1 MSHNV
6 AFKELLGKYISRA
19 EVDDFEVYFYLGR
32 DGLSF
37 YKLYHFQDCC
47 ENVYVEDVCGDV
59 KDICGIITEAEE
71 VTSGE
76 NIKDGD
82 ISATWTFYKI
92 GTQKGSITI
101 RFYGES
107 NGYYSESVD
116 CEFVDNGYGSIR
128 GRMLNYLSRNPDR
141 GGVSVEHHQLSDIE
155 LLECYTEAVRS
166 ENKPKENPCEPF

>member
-1 MSHNV
+1 MSRS
-6 AFKELLGKYISRA
+6 AEFKEMLGKYISRV
-19 EVDDFEVYFYLGR
+19 EVGDYDVCFYIGR

-47 ENVYVEDVCGDV
+47 ESVYVEDVCGDV

-71 VTSGE
+71 VVSEE
-76 NIKDGD
+76 NIKPGSE
-82 ISATWTFYKI
+82 SATWTFYKI

-116 CEFVDNGYGSIR
+116 CMFVDNSYYSIR
-128 GRMLNYLSRNPDR
+128 GNMLNYLSKNPDK
-141 GGVSVEHHQLSDIE
+141 GGLSMRHHQLSDKD
-155 LLECYTEAVRS
+155 LLHCYTEAVRN
-166 ENKPKENPCEPF
+166 ENKFN